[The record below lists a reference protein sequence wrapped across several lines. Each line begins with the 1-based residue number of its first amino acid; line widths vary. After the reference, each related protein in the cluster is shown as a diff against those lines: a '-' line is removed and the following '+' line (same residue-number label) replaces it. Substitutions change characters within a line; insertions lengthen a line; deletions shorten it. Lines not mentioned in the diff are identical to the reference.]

1 LTIGNYNNE
10 GATTMD
16 DEDPSNNGGA
26 TIVFISFSIIK

>member
-16 DEDPSNNGGA
+16 DEDPSNNEGSPR
-26 TIVFISFSIIK
+26 VVISFSNIK